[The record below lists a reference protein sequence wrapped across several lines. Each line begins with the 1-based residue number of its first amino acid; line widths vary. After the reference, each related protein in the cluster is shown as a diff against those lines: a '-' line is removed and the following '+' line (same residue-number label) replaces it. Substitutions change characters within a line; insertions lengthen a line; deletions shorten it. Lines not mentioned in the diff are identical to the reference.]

1 MTKNKYLKWENSKR
15 CKQQL
20 SSLHLKLSLH
30 FRCDAEYNEL
40 ACLRLRLWLT
50 PGPAKLRHLCPVWDI
65 TSQKAS
71 WWTSPWLIH
80 RLKEGFDSIV
90 LFGFRRIRHTWI
102 KPMWQSLLLVL
113 AAFLEVKN
121 GLGSKRRVSDDNWQF
136 YLYRIRESKQPPG
149 CISSRQTQFQ
159 CLAVKLYFFALGLPM
174 TISVCK
180 WAADVSWPMN
190 NWGQFANVKL
200 ISVCQ
205 WSADISLPM
214 SCWCYVG
221 QWAAGISWPINSWC
235 KLANM

>member
-1 MTKNKYLKWENSKR
+1 MDNFEEWGS
-15 CKQQL
+15 L
-20 SSLHLKLSLH
+20 SSLTWDWWPGCSS
-30 FRCDAEYNEL
+30 A
-40 ACLRLRLWLT
+40 ACPTAGARGCSPSA
-50 PGPAKLRHLCPVWDI
+50 PGPGNHCSHNNQSGWI
-65 TSQKAS
+65 
-71 WWTSPWLIH
+71 
-80 RLKEGFDSIV
+80 LKRWKYV
-90 LFGFRRIRHTWI
+90 
-102 KPMWQSLLLVL
+102 
-113 AAFLEVKN
+113 
-121 GLGSKRRVSDDNWQF
+121 
-136 YLYRIRESKQPPG
+136 IRESKQPPG
-149 CISSRQTQFQ
+149 CISSLQTQFQ